1 MRALLAYYDTYMRLF
16 VYNGVVMV
24 NGGISSSPRDSQE
37 QQGPDDAVQAGLLRS
52 LTGRGRRYSA
62 VEIAIP
68 THLAC
73 DK

>member
-1 MRALLAYYDTYMRLF
+1 MTLTCVFLYTTVWSWLTAAYQAVHGTD
-16 VYNGVVMV
+16 
-24 NGGISSSPRDSQE
+24 QE
-37 QQGPDDAVQAGLLRS
+37 QQGPDGAVQAGLLRS
-52 LTGRGRRYSA
+52 STGRGRRYSA